1 MKKVIDLEK
10 YRNKKKEEDPFEE
23 FESEFREIPEEEFAG
38 ILNEDGDLKLNDSNE
53 DDYVIYN
60 DEFIRENAEHIAH
73 YNLPRCTICDNL
85 LEEGDRVDQ
94 IWPLEYGHNV
104 CQLCEEKLP
113 KKMKKEKIVNLRKLE
128 LIFIEEDYEKIM
140 NHLDKKDIVN
150 VMGNKIISEELFYKI
165 KYQIL
170 GTEDDLRL

>member
-1 MKKVIDLEK
+1 MKKVVDLEK
-10 YRNKKKEEDPFEE
+10 YRNKKKEKDPFAE
-23 FESEFREIPEEEFAG
+23 FESEFREVPEEEFAEM
-38 ILNEDGDLKLNDSNE
+38 LTEDGNLKFSFS

-60 DEFIRENAEHIAH
+60 DEFIKENAEHIAH
-73 YNLPRCTICDNL
+73 YNLPRCTICDRI

-113 KKMKKEKIVNLRKLE
+113 KKIKKEKVVNLRKLE
-128 LIFIEEDYEKIM
+128 LIFVKEDYEKIM
-140 NHLDKKDIVN
+140 SYLDKKDIVN

-170 GTEDDLRL
+170 GMEDDLRL